1 MDDFKLSAIQEDVY
15 RAAKAYMDEYK
26 IPVITQKMIMEG
38 ICNRFQV
45 DAFNEMAKVY
55 PALIKM
61 QNEKEKNKN
70 TQKDSS
76 D

>member
-1 MDDFKLSAIQEDVY
+1 MDDFKLSVIQEDIY
-15 RAAKAYMDEYK
+15 RTAKAYMDEYK
-26 IPVITQKMIMEG
+26 VPVITQRMIMEG
-38 ICNRFQV
+38 ICNRFQI

-55 PALIKM
+55 PALVKM
-61 QNEKEKNKN
+61 QNEKEKNKD